1 MYSQKQTDSAPGE
14 GEIYKGSIMK
24 RHSPTIA
31 LIAILTVVILLLGPV
46 NISTGQDNP
55 KLVKAKDGSGII
67 GYKDT
72 PILPWCGYHVH
83 DPDRPAPK
91 IVTPAEPDT
100 IGKTGNAPTDA
111 IVLFDGKNLSQWQTS
126 DWKIE
131 NRELVALSG
140 NLMTKQHFGDCQLH
154 LEWMAPN
161 PPWGGI
167 WDRGNNGVML
177 MGLFEI
183 QIYDSYTE
191 KLYPDGQAASV
202 YGQTPPI
209 VNACRKPGQWQ
220 SFDIIFFAPVFKSGK
235 FEKSA
240 YVTVLHNGILVHH
253 NQKIYGPTGHRIL
266 ARYEKPIAKK
276 LPLSLSAHNNPV
288 RFRNIWIR
296 PL

>member
-1 MYSQKQTDSAPGE
+1 MYRYQTTMS
-14 GEIYKGSIMK
+14 
-24 RHSPTIA
+24 
-31 LIAILTVVILLLGPV
+31 LIFIFAAIVWL
-46 NISTGQDNP
+46 ISFTDVTTGQAP
-55 KLVKAKDGSGII
+55 TKIIQAKDGSGII

-83 DPDRPAPK
+83 DPDRPAPPK
-91 IVTPAEPDT
+91 VTPGLLGIDEKVGTAPS
-100 IGKTGNAPTDA
+100 NAVA
-111 IVLFDGKNLSQWQTS
+111 LFDGADLSKWNSS

-131 NRELVALSG
+131 NGELIAVSG
-140 NLMTKQHFGDCQLH
+140 NLTTKQPFGDCQLH
-154 LEWMAPN
+154 IEWMAPD
-161 PPWGGI
+161 PPQGGI

-183 QIYDSYTE
+183 QVYDSYTE

-202 YGQTPPI
+202 YGQTPPM

-220 SFDIIFFAPVFKSGK
+220 TFDIIFYAPVFKNGK
-235 FEKSA
+235 LEKEA
-240 YVTVLHNGILVHH
+240 YVTVLHNGLLVHH

-266 ARYEKPIAKK
+266 PGYDKPIPEK
-276 LPLSLSAHNNPV
+276 LPLILSAHNNPV

>member
-1 MYSQKQTDSAPGE
+1 MN
-14 GEIYKGSIMK
+14 
-24 RHSPTIA
+24 RHSTIIV
-31 LIAILTVVILLLGPV
+31 LVAILTVVILLLVPA
-46 NISTGQDNP
+46 NTSTGQGKP

-91 IVTPAEPDT
+91 KVTPAGPDVT
-100 IGKTGNAPTDA
+100 GKTGKAPTDA
-111 IVLFDGKNLSQWQTS
+111 IVLFDGTDLWQWRVS

-131 NRELVALSG
+131 NGELIAVSG
-140 NLMTKQHFGDCQLH
+140 NITTKQPFGNCQLH
-154 LEWMAPN
+154 LEWMVPD
-161 PPWGGI
+161 PPQGHMF
-167 WDRGNNGVML
+167 DRGNNGVIL

-202 YGQTPPI
+202 YAQTPPM
-209 VNACRKPGQWQ
+209 VNACRKPDQWQ
-220 SFDIIFFAPVFKSGK
+220 SFDIIFYAPVFKSGK
-235 FEKSA
+235 LEKPA

-253 NQKIYGPTGHRIL
+253 NQKIYGRTGHRIL
-266 ARYEKPIAKK
+266 PRYPRTIAEK

>member
-1 MYSQKQTDSAPGE
+1 MVSLSFKEP
-14 GEIYKGSIMK
+14 IMK
-24 RHSPTIA
+24 RQSAIS
-31 LIAILTVVILLLGPV
+31 ILTTTLIVVFLLVSV
-46 NISTGQDNP
+46 NTSTAQNKT

-91 IVTPAEPDT
+91 KVTPAPPD
-100 IGKTGNAPTDA
+100 IMGKTGKAPSDA
-111 IVLFDGKNLSQWQTS
+111 VVLFDGKNLSQWQDS
-126 DWKIE
+126 DWKIDKG
-131 NRELVALSG
+131 ELIAVSG
-140 NLMTKQHFGDCQLH
+140 NLRTKQPFGDCQLH
-154 LEWMAPN
+154 LEWMAPD
-161 PPWGGI
+161 PPQGHMF
-167 WDRGNNGVML
+167 DRGNNGVKL

-202 YGQTPPI
+202 YAQTPPM

-220 SFDIIFFAPVFKSGK
+220 SYDIIFYAPVFKSGK
-235 FEKSA
+235 LEKPA
-240 YVTVLHNGILVHH
+240 YVTVFHNGILVHH
-253 NQKIYGPTGHRIL
+253 NQKIYGPTGHRIV
-266 ARYEKPIAKK
+266 AQYSKPIPEK
-276 LPLSLSAHNNPV
+276 LPFSLSAHNNPV

>member
-1 MYSQKQTDSAPGE
+1 LKE
-14 GEIYKGSIMK
+14 FIMK
-24 RHSPTIA
+24 RQSAIIVLITISTA
-31 LIAILTVVILLLGPV
+31 VLLLLFPA
-46 NISTGQDNP
+46 NTSTGQDKR
-55 KLVKAKDGSGII
+55 KLVKARDGSGII

-72 PILPWCGYHVH
+72 HILPWCGYHVH

-91 IVTPAEPDT
+91 KVTPAPADT
-100 IGKTGNAPTDA
+100 TGKTGKAPSDA
-111 IVLFDGKNLSQWQTS
+111 IILFDGRDLLQWQAS

-131 NRELVALSG
+131 NGELIAVSG
-140 NLMTKQHFGDCQLH
+140 ELQTKEPFGDCQLH
-154 LEWMAPN
+154 VEWMAPD
-161 PPWGGI
+161 PPQGHMF
-167 WDRGNNGVML
+167 DRGNNGVRL

-202 YGQTPPI
+202 YAQSPPM

-220 SFDIIFFAPVFKSGK
+220 TYDIIFYAPVFKSGK
-235 FEKSA
+235 LEKPA

-253 NQKIYGPTGHRIL
+253 NQKIYGPTGHRIV
-266 ARYEKPIAKK
+266 ARYTKPIPEK